1 MRPGIYR
8 AAATLLLAA
17 LLSACVGPPRPP
29 LERLSD
35 TQKGE
40 TIVVGRVEV
49 VPPIAE
55 GEQHL
60 DSVGSGYLRNM
71 FYLITSDKFRNLTSE
86 PTPDDYT
93 GRIEA
98 TLDKD
103 FTVRSGN
110 KPFYIL
116 AGVMMVGAGQ
126 VGVDKAYF
134 PGGLQVPIQ
143 PGDKAIYI
151 GTLRYYRNEFMEVTK
166 TALVDDYARANA
178 EFKKTYGASFSLR
191 KALVKPVK

>member
-1 MRPGIYR
+1 MFR

-17 LLSACVGPPRPP
+17 LLSACVGPPRLP
-29 LERLSD
+29 LEKLSD
-35 TQKGE
+35 AAPDE

-60 DSVGSGYLRNM
+60 DSLGSGYLQNK
-71 FYLITSDKFRNLTSE
+71 FYLITSDTYRRLTDE
-86 PTPDDYT
+86 PTVADYT
-93 GRIEA
+93 GRIET

-103 FTVRSGN
+103 FTVRSSN

-116 AGVMMVGAGQ
+116 AGVVMLGSGDN
-126 VGVDKAYF
+126 GVDRAYF
-134 PGGLQVPIQ
+134 PGGLKITIH
-143 PGDKAIYI
+143 PGDRAIYI

-191 KALVKPVK
+191 KALPTPVK